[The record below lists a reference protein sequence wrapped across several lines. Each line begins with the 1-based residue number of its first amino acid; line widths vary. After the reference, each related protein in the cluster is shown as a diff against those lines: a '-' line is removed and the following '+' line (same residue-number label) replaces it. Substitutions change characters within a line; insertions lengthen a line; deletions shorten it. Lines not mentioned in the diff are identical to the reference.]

1 MISSDRVFGV
11 VMIIVALGYILSAR
25 TIQTPLFPDPMGP
38 KSFPMMIAAGVIL
51 CSIVIVLKP
60 DDEPAWP
67 AREALFS
74 ILLAALVMV
83 GYAYT
88 LKPLG
93 FLIPTAI
100 ASAILSFQLS
110 PRVLQSLVTGLGLS
124 VGLYVLFKYA
134 LKLETLQAF
143 PKNWLA

>member
-1 MISSDRVFGV
+1 
-11 VMIIVALGYILSAR
+11 MIIVALGYILSAR

>member
-11 VMIIVALGYILSAR
+11 VMIIVALGYFLSAR

-67 AREALFS
+67 AREALLS

-100 ASAILSFQLS
+100 ASGTLSYQLS
-110 PRVLQSLVTGLGLS
+110 PRPAAAAPHVISS
-124 VGLYVLFKYA
+124 HRPA
-134 LKLETLQAF
+134 E
-143 PKNWLA
+143 NR

>member
-67 AREALFS
+67 AREALLS